1 VKAKARPRLSHLDA
15 RGAARM
21 VDVAAKPETARA
33 ATASAAVKMKRET
46 LRLVE
51 RASGARGAAGA
62 RGTGSKGDVLA
73 VARVAGIMA
82 ARRAA
87 ELIPL
92 CHPVRLTSCDVDLTV
107 DRALPGI
114 RIRATARAVDRT
126 GVEMEALTAAA
137 TAALTIYDMVKAAER
152 GVEIRAIRLEEKQ
165 GGRSG
170 HWRRGG
176 QGRKTD

>member
-1 VKAKARPRLSHLDA
+1 MKTGKRLSHVDA
-15 RGAARM
+15 RGGARM
-21 VDVAAKPETARA
+21 VDVAEKPETARA
-33 ATASAAVKMKRET
+33 ATASAAVKMRRET

-51 RASGARGAAGA
+51 QASGARG
-62 RGTGSKGDVLA
+62 KGDVLA
-73 VARVAGIMA
+73 VARLAGIMA
-82 ARRAA
+82 ARRTA

-107 DRALPGI
+107 DRALPGV

-126 GVEMEALTAAA
+126 GVEMEALTAAT

-152 GVEIRAIRLEEKQ
+152 GVEIRAVRLEEKE

-170 HWRRGG
+170 HWRR
-176 QGRKTD
+176 R